1 MTQQVDVGFRIV
13 VRVLASFSRQK
24 FLVSKN
30 ILPLDQQ
37 EQSKAAF
44 SHPNYYNNNF
54 RGGSFKFSN
63 GLDLFF
69 FYFLSFFFS
78 YQRAPYFFF
87 YFIVSCPFGSFW
99 STEGLGN
106 MSDGQGRMN
115 FGVVNIHHSLPERA
129 PSPLASSITH
139 SPPTGYRKKI
149 YKIKNRYVSSF
160 VNC

>member
-1 MTQQVDVGFRIV
+1 
-13 VRVLASFSRQK
+13 VLASFSRQK

-44 SHPNYYNNNF
+44 SHPNYYNNNLIF
-54 RGGSFKFSN
+54 QGRKFQVFKWVGFVF
-63 GLDLFF
+63 LLFF
-69 FYFLSFFFS
+69 KSFFFFFFS
-78 YQRAPYFFF
+78 LSESSLLFF

-115 FGVVNIHHSLPERA
+115 FGVVNIHHSLPEREPRVHWPL
-129 PSPLASSITH
+129 PSLTHHPLD
-139 SPPTGYRKKI
+139 RKKI
-149 YKIKNRYVSSF
+149 
-160 VNC
+160 